1 MWSLKGV
8 IARCSILGT
17 VIGILPGAGATIA
30 SFLCYSEEQ
39 KISKHPEKF
48 GTGCLEGI
56 AAPESGNNAATGGSM
71 VPLLSLGIPGG
82 NAAAIMMSSRALPWA
97 PCCWSISPSS
107 CRPHLL
113 PCLSLTSSWS
123 LQP

>member
-1 MWSLKGV
+1 MPTLKEMWTLKGV

-48 GTGCLEGI
+48 GTGCLEASPLPSQATTPPP
-56 AAPESGNNAATGGSM
+56 AAPWS
-71 VPLLSLGIPGG
+71 
-82 NAAAIMMSSRALPWA
+82 
-97 PCCWSISPSS
+97 PC
-107 CRPHLL
+107 
-113 PCLSLTSSWS
+113 
-123 LQP
+123 